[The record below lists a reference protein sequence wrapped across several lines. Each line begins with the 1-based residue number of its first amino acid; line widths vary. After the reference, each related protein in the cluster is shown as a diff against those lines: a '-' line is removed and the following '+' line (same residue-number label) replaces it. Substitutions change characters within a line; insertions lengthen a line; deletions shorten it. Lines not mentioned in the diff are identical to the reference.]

1 MTENSKKA
9 LIVAYYLSKFD
20 AIAYK
25 NLGIGSKKQTHKYIG
40 DILGINPNTI
50 KNMRDNFDPYEKN
63 SRAGWYQ
70 RPLPPSRVDVREA
83 FLDIDEPSFLEIVK
97 GILAGRKLE
106 YLVENITNNS
116 SNIDNSPLY
125 EGMVKEVTFLQ
136 KTRNR
141 EIIKQV
147 KKRDSYT
154 CQACGFYYEDKIVE
168 AHHLSPIST
177 MDEEYLVTS
186 EHLVTLCPN
195 CHALAHVL
203 LLKDVKYTNRDVLI
217 SQIRKILKLS

>member
-1 MTENSKKA
+1 MQMTENSKKA

-25 NLGIGSKKQTHKYIG
+25 NLGMGSMKQTHKYIG

-50 KNMRDNFDPYEKN
+50 KNMRNNFDPYEKN

-70 RPLPPSRVDVREA
+70 RPLPPSRVEVREA

-106 YLVENITNNS
+106 YQVENITNNS

-125 EGMVKEVTFLQ
+125 EGMSKEV
-136 KTRNR
+136 
-141 EIIKQV
+141 EI
-147 KKRDSYT
+147 KK
-154 CQACGFYYEDKIVE
+154 
-168 AHHLSPIST
+168 
-177 MDEEYLVTS
+177 
-186 EHLVTLCPN
+186 
-195 CHALAHVL
+195 
-203 LLKDVKYTNRDVLI
+203 
-217 SQIRKILKLS
+217 